1 VKLRLQSFA
10 DGRLDLMLLAGAILV
25 FQDFLKGLPFGAY
38 GVLALVMLVI
48 FILGFFIDFFE
59 ICFIHVPIL
68 TPVLVTHFGFDPVWL
83 GVVIAINLQ
92 TSFLTPPFGF
102 ALFYLRSVASTSTI
116 STPTIYRG
124 VVPFVILQCIGLT
137 IVIAYPSLV
146 HGTIAFFRSL
156 F

>member
-1 VKLRLQSFA
+1 M
-10 DGRLDLMLLAGAILV
+10 G
-25 FQDFLKGLPFGAY
+25 
-38 GVLALVMLVI
+38 VI

-83 GVVIAINLQ
+83 GVVIGVTLQ

-102 ALFYLRSVASTSTI
+102 ALFFLRGVVSSKTI
-116 STPTIYRG
+116 PTETIYRG
-124 VVPFVILQCIGLT
+124 VIPFVLLQAIGLAIT
-137 IVIAYPSLV
+137 VAYPPIVL
-146 HGTIAFFRSL
+146 GTIRFFRSL